1 MGLLLLSTTI
11 CFSVSVPG
19 CGAAWR
25 LGLPVL
31 VTSAPADAVDWS
43 VVGSFSADSPPSD
56 SGNAF
61 SDSVVACSSSVG
73 ADSQSV
79 VTFSCCVILGGFDGV
94 SWSGSGD
101 ENADLIWFCLGGIG
115 SSSSRS

>member
-43 VVGSFSADSPPSD
+43 VVGSFSADSPPPTPATPSPTPL
-56 SGNAF
+56 SRVLAPWVLILGRLLLL
-61 SDSVVACSSSVG
+61 VVA
-73 ADSQSV
+73 
-79 VTFSCCVILGGFDGV
+79 
-94 SWSGSGD
+94 
-101 ENADLIWFCLGGIG
+101 
-115 SSSSRS
+115 